1 MSRREF
7 TSDDYTLYLRFVEA
21 FDAKAKLV
29 STECDGDSDG
39 YVDIT
44 FNDELL
50 ERYQPY
56 GTVEEVKAA
65 LADLSYVLGEYECAE
80 IGTVKVRGWYE
91 PPTICWSDPSC
102 SDPGDGESTATLDL
116 VSADD
121 LYEVIKATLENA
133 VIEVFEANNKA
144 HEKYNREQ
152 PQSVEYMLAKY
163 LEGVE
168 DDNNINVAVYARV
181 IQELPWLCNDI
192 IELDGEEI

>member
-1 MSRREF
+1 MSRREY
-7 TSDDYTLYLRFVEA
+7 TSDNYTLYLKFVEG
-21 FDAKAKLV
+21 FDANATLV
-29 STECDGDSDG
+29 STDCDGSSDG
-39 YVDIT
+39 YVNIQ
-44 FNDELL
+44 FNDKLL
-50 ERYQPY
+50 ERYKSY
-56 GTVEEVKAA
+56 GTVDELKAV
-65 LADLSYVLGEYECAE
+65 LNDLSYMLGEDEGAE

-102 SDPGDGESTATLDL
+102 SDPGDGDSTATADL

-121 LYEVIKATLENA
+121 IYEAIKATIENS
-133 VIEVFEANNKA
+133 VIAVFEANNNA

-152 PQSVEYMLAKY
+152 PQSVEYMLEKY

-181 IQELPWLCNDI
+181 IQEIPWLCNDI